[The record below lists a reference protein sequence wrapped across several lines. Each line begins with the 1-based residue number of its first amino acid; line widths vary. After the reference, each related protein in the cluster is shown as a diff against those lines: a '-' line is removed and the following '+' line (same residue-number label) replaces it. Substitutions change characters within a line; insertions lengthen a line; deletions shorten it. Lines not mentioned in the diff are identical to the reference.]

1 MRMVDLNETT
11 ESNAEGRNDFPQTD
25 RKIQAIGH
33 KSYEETDDSVS
44 GWWYRVSS
52 SDIQNV
58 GNKTYIETMPSSRNR
73 IHFSTEPP

>member
-1 MRMVDLNETT
+1 MVDLNETT

-44 GWWYRVSS
+44 G
-52 SDIQNV
+52 
-58 GNKTYIETMPSSRNR
+58 
-73 IHFSTEPP
+73 